1 MDADKQKAL
10 EDAGWRFGD
19 AADFLGMNDAERQE
33 FDLRYFLCNAV
44 HELREKLGLSQ
55 KQLAARLKVSK
66 RTVDRMESGGG
77 EITLEQLVHAY
88 AAMGGRLAITEL
100 PPHSV
105 NGAVK
110 KKGKA
115 RAKG

>member
-1 MDADKQKAL
+1 MEAEKQKAL

-19 AADFLGMNDAERQE
+19 ATDFLGMDDAEKQAFE
-33 FDLRYFLCNAV
+33 LRYFLCNAICD
-44 HELREKLGLSQ
+44 LREKLGLSQ

-66 RTVDRMESGGG
+66 RIVDRMENGGG

-88 AAMGGRLAITEL
+88 AAMGGRLGITEL

-115 RAKG
+115 HAK

>member
-19 AADFLGMNDAERQE
+19 AADFLGMNDAQRQE
-33 FDLRYFLCNAV
+33 LDLRVSLVRAV
-44 HELREKLGLSQ
+44 CDLREKLGLSQ

-66 RTVDRMESGGG
+66 RTVDRMERGGG

-105 NGAVK
+105 NGTIK

-115 RAKG
+115 HAK